1 MEKDLKQ
8 ELIENL
14 KKGFNVVVI
23 GKSGWDK
30 TSAIKE
36 VAESLGYKILSVYAS
51 NPNDLG
57 YDPQVLINRES
68 DPKNIKFYEKFIK
81 EGRNI
86 PPEWAN
92 IALNNPGNKF
102 LLNLHY
108 IEECDTDTLDVW
120 KTLITKKT
128 ICGEHLGNVVVCA
141 EYSIFDNATPKTTT
155 EEWNFFDKAII
166 LESHNEDSKRAAM
179 EHLRNEWFSKIN
191 NEEFFD
197 LLIENAM
204 MFESPRLVETY
215 ILKNLHTLIQKPGSE
230 KIYRVD
236 SFYRKYKSLLTDEAK
251 ENSRKYE
258 DVLQRM
264 AEIAYNIIKG

>member
-23 GKSGWDK
+23 GKSGWGK

-57 YDPQVLINRES
+57 YDPQVLIN
-68 DPKNIKFYEKFIK
+68 K

-166 LESHNEDSKRAAM
+166 LESHNEDSWRLAM

-197 LLIENAM
+197 LLVENAM
-204 MFESPRLVETY
+204 MFESPRSVETY
-215 ILKNLHTLIQKPGSE
+215 ILKGLHTLTQKPGSE
-230 KIYRVD
+230 KIFDVEA
-236 SFYRKYKSLLTDEAK
+236 FYKKYKTLLTNKAK
-251 ENSRKYE
+251 QTSSKDE